1 MVVTIYRN
9 IYSKDEPHYISI
21 DKALDRIKTGAS
33 KKLITEIRECIDKER
48 ANKIKLN
55 LPSICF
61 SGKFKT
67 RTDEGLLEHSK
78 FIVLDFDEVE
88 ELRDFQT
95 EIISKDYVYACWIS
109 PRANGLKALVK
120 VASDKHREHFQAIL
134 EDFPTADKSGVNESR
149 VCYESYDPDIYIN
162 KDCKPFTRLKKV
174 EKIEVFEN
182 AEANKTISNILTW
195 LSNRGDAF
203 VSGER
208 NLFIYKFASACC
220 RFGVNEEDTFNFCN
234 SSFLANDNTFTR
246 LECHRTIKSAYKSN
260 KSGTAVFQND
270 RLVDKITYAEV
281 EINADLYNLDVKPK
295 DVIYGEDVKIQAL
308 QLYDNGYESVQGVGN
323 KELDEHFKLKRGEVT
338 LVTGI
343 GNYGK
348 STFLKWYLLLHA
360 VKYGR
365 KFALFPPED
374 NPAEEFYFDLVEI
387 YLGCN
392 LTPYGMNRNT
402 RREFEMAYDWV
413 SKHFF
418 YIYPKEASPTPD
430 YIKERFLEMIIK
442 EKVDGCIIDPFNQLT
457 NDYSTVGGRDDKYLE
472 SILGDFDRFATLN
485 QVFFLIVA
493 HPKMMHK
500 DATGNYPCPDVFDL
514 SGGAMWNNKM
524 YNILV
529 YHRPNHQQD
538 PNSPHCEV
546 HTKKIK
552 RQKVVGK
559 KGTIELEYIRSK
571 RRFYINGD
579 DVLLSMLR
587 GDTQS
592 QFSEEP
598 HF

>member
-1 MVVTIYRN
+1 MVTIYRN
-9 IYSKDEPHYISI
+9 IFSKDEPHYISVDI
-21 DKALDRIKTGAS
+21 ALDRIKTGKS
-33 KKLITEIRECIDKER
+33 QKLIEEVRNCIDKER

-55 LPSICF
+55 LPSVCF
-61 SGKFKT
+61 SGVFKT
-67 RTDEGLLEHSK
+67 RTDEGLEKHSG
-78 FIVLDFDEVE
+78 FLVLDFDEVE
-88 ELRDFQT
+88 DLRDFQT
-95 EIISKDYVYACWIS
+95 DIISKDYVYACWIS

-120 VASDKHREHFQAIL
+120 IASDKHREHFQALL
-134 EDFPTADKSGVNESR
+134 EEFPTADKSGVNESR
-149 VCYESYDPDIYIN
+149 VCYESFDPDIYIN
-162 KDCKPFTRLKKV
+162 TKCKPFTKTQKV

-182 AEANKTISNILTW
+182 ADTTKTINNILTW

-208 NLFIYKFASACC
+208 NLFIFKFASACC
-220 RFGVNEEDTFNFCN
+220 RFGVYEEDTFNYCN
-234 SSFLANDNTFTR
+234 NSFLANDNTFTR
-246 LECHRTIKSAYKSN
+246 SECHRTIKSAYKSN
-260 KSGTAVFQND
+260 KAGTAVFENNK
-270 RLVDKITYAEV
+270 LVDKITRSEV
-281 EINADLYNLDVKPK
+281 VINSDVYNLEIKPK
-295 DVIYGEDVKIQAL
+295 DVIYGEDVKTQAL
-308 QLYDNGYESVQGVGN
+308 NLYDNGYESVQGVGN
-323 KELDEHFKLKRGEVT
+323 QTLDEHFKLKRGEVS

-360 VKYGR
+360 VKHGR

-392 LTPYGMNRNT
+392 LTPYGNGRNS
-402 RREFEMAYDWV
+402 RREFEMAYDWI

-418 YIYPKEASPTPD
+418 YIYPKDAAPTPD

-457 NDYSTVGGRDDKYLE
+457 NDYGSVGGRDDKYLE
-472 SILGDFDRFATLN
+472 AVLGDFDRFATLN

-500 DATGNYPCPDVFDL
+500 DGTGNYPCPDVFDL

-538 PNSPHCEV
+538 PNSPQCEV
-546 HTKKIK
+546 HTKKKK
-552 RQKVVGK
+552 RQKIVGK
-559 KGTIELEYIRSK
+559 KGTIELEYIRNK
-571 RRFYINGD
+571 RRFFILGE
-579 DVLLSMLR
+579 DVLLTMVK
-587 GDTQS
+587 GDFGS
-592 QFSEEP
+592 DAPF
-598 HF
+598 

>member
-1 MVVTIYRN
+1 MNCTIYRN
-9 IYSKDEPHYISI
+9 IFSKDEPHYISVDI
-21 DKALDRIKTGAS
+21 ALDRIKTGKS
-33 KKLITEIRECIDKER
+33 QKLIEEVRNCIDKER

-55 LPSICF
+55 LPSVCF
-61 SGKFKT
+61 SGVFKT
-67 RTDEGLLEHSK
+67 RTDEGLEKHSG
-78 FIVLDFDEVE
+78 FLVLDFDEVE
-88 ELRDFQT
+88 DLRDFQT
-95 EIISKDYVYACWIS
+95 DIISKEYVYACWIS

-120 VASDKHREHFQAIL
+120 IASNKHREHFQALL
-134 EDFPTADKSGVNESR
+134 EEFPTADKSGVNESR
-149 VCYESYDPDIYIN
+149 VCYESFDPDIYIN
-162 KDCKPFTRLKKV
+162 TKCKPFTKTKKV

-182 AEANKTISNILTW
+182 ADTTKTINNILTW

-208 NLFIYKFASACC
+208 NLFIFKFASACC
-220 RFGVNEEDTFNFCN
+220 RFGVYEEDTFNYCN
-234 SSFLANDNTFTR
+234 NSFLANDNTFTR
-246 LECHRTIKSAYKSN
+246 SECHRTIKSAYKSN
-260 KSGTAVFQND
+260 KAGTAVFENNK
-270 RLVDKITYAEV
+270 LVDKITRSEV
-281 EINADLYNLDVKPK
+281 VINSDVYNLEIKPK
-295 DVIYGEDVKIQAL
+295 DVIYGEDVKTQAL
-308 QLYDNGYESVQGVGN
+308 NLYDNGYESVQGVGN
-323 KELDEHFKLKRGEVT
+323 QTLDEHFKLKRGEVS

-360 VKYGR
+360 VKHGR

-392 LTPYGMNRNT
+392 LTPYGNGRNT
-402 RREFEMAYDWV
+402 RREFEMAYDWI

-418 YIYPKEASPTPD
+418 YIYPKDAAPTPD

-457 NDYSTVGGRDDKYLE
+457 NDYGSVGGRDDKYLE
-472 SILGDFDRFATLN
+472 AVLGDFDRFATLN

-500 DATGNYPCPDVFDL
+500 DGTGNYPCPDVFDL

-538 PNSPHCEV
+538 PNSPQCEV

-552 RQKVVGK
+552 RQKIVGK
-559 KGTIELEYIRSK
+559 KGTIELEYIRNK
-571 RRFYINGD
+571 RRFFISGE
-579 DVLLSMLR
+579 DVLLTMVK
-587 GDTQS
+587 GDFGS
-592 QFSEEP
+592 DAPF
-598 HF
+598 

>member
-1 MVVTIYRN
+1 MVTIYRN
-9 IYSKDEPHYISI
+9 IFSKDEPHYISVDI
-21 DKALDRIKTGAS
+21 ALDRIKTGKS
-33 KKLITEIRECIDKER
+33 QKLIEEVRNCIDKER

-55 LPSICF
+55 LPSVCF
-61 SGKFKT
+61 SGVFKT
-67 RTDEGLLEHSK
+67 RTDEGLEKHSG
-78 FIVLDFDEVE
+78 FLVLDFDEVE
-88 ELRDFQT
+88 DLRDFQT
-95 EIISKDYVYACWIS
+95 DIISKDYVYACWIS

-120 VASDKHREHFQAIL
+120 IASDKHREHFQALL
-134 EDFPTADKSGVNESR
+134 EEFPTADKSGVNESR
-149 VCYESYDPDIYIN
+149 VCYESFDPDIYIN
-162 KDCKPFTRLKKV
+162 TKCKPFTKTQKV

-182 AEANKTISNILTW
+182 ADTTKTINNILTW

-208 NLFIYKFASACC
+208 NLFIFKFASACC
-220 RFGVNEEDTFNFCN
+220 RFGVYEEDTFNYCN
-234 SSFLANDNTFTR
+234 NSFLANDNTFTR
-246 LECHRTIKSAYKSN
+246 SECHRTIKSAYKSN
-260 KSGTAVFQND
+260 KAGTAVFENNK
-270 RLVDKITYAEV
+270 LVDKITRSEV
-281 EINADLYNLDVKPK
+281 VINSDVYNLEIKPK
-295 DVIYGEDVKIQAL
+295 DVIYGEDVKTQAL
-308 QLYDNGYESVQGVGN
+308 NLYDNGYESVQGVGN
-323 KELDEHFKLKRGEVT
+323 QTLDEHFKLKRGEVS

-360 VKYGR
+360 VKHGR

-392 LTPYGMNRNT
+392 LTPYGNGRNS
-402 RREFEMAYDWV
+402 RREFEMAYDWI

-418 YIYPKEASPTPD
+418 YIYPKDAAPTPD

-457 NDYSTVGGRDDKYLE
+457 NDYGSVGGRDDKYLE
-472 SILGDFDRFATLN
+472 AVLGDFDRFATLN

-493 HPKMMHK
+493 HPNMMHK
-500 DATGNYPCPDVFDL
+500 DGTGNYPCPDVFDL

-538 PNSPHCEV
+538 PNSPQCEV

-552 RQKVVGK
+552 RQKIVGK
-559 KGTIELEYIRSK
+559 KGTIELEYIRNK
-571 RRFYINGD
+571 RRFFILGE
-579 DVLLSMLR
+579 DVLLTMVK
-587 GDTQS
+587 GDFGS
-592 QFSEEP
+592 DAPF
-598 HF
+598 

>member
-1 MVVTIYRN
+1 
-9 IYSKDEPHYISI
+9 
-21 DKALDRIKTGAS
+21 
-33 KKLITEIRECIDKER
+33 
-48 ANKIKLN
+48 
-55 LPSICF
+55 
-61 SGKFKT
+61 
-67 RTDEGLLEHSK
+67 
-78 FIVLDFDEVE
+78 
-88 ELRDFQT
+88 
-95 EIISKDYVYACWIS
+95 VY
-109 PRANGLKALVK
+109 
-120 VASDKHREHFQAIL
+120 
-134 EDFPTADKSGVNESR
+134 
-149 VCYESYDPDIYIN
+149 
-162 KDCKPFTRLKKV
+162 
-174 EKIEVFEN
+174 
-182 AEANKTISNILTW
+182 
-195 LSNRGDAF
+195 
-203 VSGER
+203 
-208 NLFIYKFASACC
+208 
-220 RFGVNEEDTFNFCN
+220 EEDTFNYCN
-234 SSFLANDNTFTR
+234 NSFLANDNTFTR
-246 LECHRTIKSAYKSN
+246 SECQRTIKSAYKSN

-270 RLVDKITYAEV
+270 RLVDKITYKEV
-281 EINADLYNLDVKPK
+281 EINSDVYNLDIKPK
-295 DVIYGEDVKIQAL
+295 DVIYGEDVKSQAL

-323 KELDEHFKLKRGEVT
+323 KELDEHFKLKRGEVS

-360 VKYGR
+360 VKHGR

-392 LTPYGMNRNT
+392 LTPYGVGRNT

-418 YIYPKEASPTPD
+418 YIYPKDVSPTPD

-457 NDYSTVGGRDDKYLE
+457 NDYGSVGGRDDKYLE
-472 SILGDFDRFATLN
+472 AVLGDFDRFATLN

-500 DATGNYPCPDVFDL
+500 DGTGNYPCPDVFDL

-538 PNSPHCEV
+538 PNSPQCEV

-552 RQKVVGK
+552 RQKIVGK
-559 KGTIELEYIRSK
+559 KGVIELEYIRNK
-571 RRFYINGD
+571 RRFFINGE
-579 DVLLSMLR
+579 DVLLTMVKGEFL
-587 GDTQS
+587 
-592 QFSEEP
+592 EEAP
-598 HF
+598 F